1 MNHNRLKKILCRTG
15 KNGKMYINYDKNL
28 EKTSQFRIKERS
40 DQMSEEDVIIGV
52 ILTFL
57 GVFLAMFAVGI
68 VLYILQGIG
77 LFKIAK
83 REGKEDLAWLAWI
96 PIASTFLMTVLVE
109 KEVHQEL
116 RGKVTMIYGIAFAAS
131 IVASAFIPFAGLVTS
146 IVVFYA
152 FYFIAKMYST
162 NPVLH
167 LVISIVTF
175 GIAMPIQ
182 IFIFRNR
189 KRVIPGGLDVED
201 SVFDYQ

>member
-1 MNHNRLKKILCRTG
+1 
-15 KNGKMYINYDKNL
+15 MYINYDKKL
-28 EKTSQFRIKERS
+28 EITSQLSIEERS
-40 DQMSEEDVIIGV
+40 GQMSDVEV
-52 ILTFL
+52 IERVFLVFL
-57 GVFLAMFAVGI
+57 GLFLVMFAIGTVF
-68 VLYILQGIG
+68 YILQGIG

-189 KRVIPGGLDVED
+189 KRVIPGGPDDED
-201 SVFDYQ
+201 PVVDYQ